1 MTPPATITIQ
11 APDEEATLR
20 VSAALALVLAP
31 GHLVTLS
38 GELGAGKTCLVRG
51 VAAALGI
58 PANRVSS
65 PTFTLAH
72 VYGLPIPRMGGVS
85 RLVHIDAY
93 RLHGPEDVDS
103 LGIDALWG
111 PDAVVFLEWPERLL
125 ASGSAGQ
132 LSIRTNFAS
141 LSDCVWSIRLIHA
154 TNGRLIEIDPPHHNL
169 GEALRAA
176 LA

>member
-1 MTPPATITIQ
+1 MNPTSTISVH

-20 VSAALALVLAP
+20 VGAALSRVIGP

-51 VAAALGI
+51 VAMALGI

-72 VYGLPIPRMGGVS
+72 VYDLPAPRADELR

-93 RLHGPEDVDS
+93 RLHGPEDVES
-103 LGIDALWG
+103 LGIDAFEG
-111 PDAVVFLEWPERLL
+111 SGSAVFLEWPERLL
-125 ASGSAGQ
+125 ATGDGAHV
-132 LSIRTNFAS
+132 SIRTILGF
-141 LSDCVWSIRLIHA
+141 LSHSVWSIRCKHA
-154 TNGRLIEIDPPHHNL
+154 MAGRLIEIDPPNAAAC
-169 GEALRAA
+169 EALGSA
-176 LA
+176 LS